1 MSSDQLRPCLIYVC
15 KATIKTALKCFSGLL
30 SSLEK
35 VKVNDFLIFLRVT
48 RELRRGFS
56 GIDKKNASSLHQER
70 ARES

>member
-1 MSSDQLRPCLIYVC
+1 MSSDQLRPCLIYVW

-70 ARES
+70 AGES